1 MPPPDD
7 HLEQYRQY
15 AEQYQQ
21 WYQNQQ
27 QAPQPFDN
35 RAHNYTYTPRT
46 GNAPAPNQ
54 NQPYQGGHYGY
65 PYQCT
70 YGYQYYAQPANLAH
84 GQYYS
89 YYPYYPY
96 SGGTHNQVQQTPS
109 YGYNHILYGRTRE
122 EVDEDNRLIAARE
135 GVYQATNIQ
144 PHDPKPDQQFW
155 VKEVNG
161 DWTLRNFYT
170 IENDLRPG
178 KWMMDAVRGA
188 LVFVSY
194 VSSILVNPTEFE
206 LLVIHYLT
214 PL

>member
-1 MPPPDD
+1 MTISS
-7 HLEQYRQY
+7 
-15 AEQYQQ
+15 
-21 WYQNQQ
+21 NIG
-27 QAPQPFDN
+27 N
-35 RAHNYTYTPRT
+35 TPNSISNGIKTSSKRLSLSTIGRT
-46 GNAPAPNQ
+46 ITLTPLA
-54 NQPYQGGHYGY
+54 
-65 PYQCT
+65 
-70 YGYQYYAQPANLAH
+70 GYQYYAQPANLAH

-188 LVFVSY
+188 LVFVRQAA
-194 VSSILVNPTEFE
+194 
-206 LLVIHYLT
+206 
-214 PL
+214 